1 MNERELADRLEAFMR
16 EQFSISP
23 SDPHFAR
30 DVDIYAGGY
39 VDSVGMVELLGF
51 IEDEFG
57 LDIPDD
63 DLVSDEFSTIDGIA
77 RTIERLQGSPPGR

>member
-1 MNERELADRLEAFMR
+1 
-16 EQFSISP
+16 
-23 SDPHFAR
+23 
-30 DVDIYAGGY
+30 
-39 VDSVGMVELLGF
+39 MVELLGF